1 MTSLRPRRLAAAAA
15 TATLL
20 VLPLGACGALSDDES
35 DSGSDS
41 SSESSETSDGADGA
55 DGATDA
61 AGTEEAAFEPVT
73 IEHAFGS
80 TEIDERPERVVA
92 LGWGSADAAIAMDV
106 IPVALDEQSYGAT
119 ENGLMPWVESAIEDA
134 GGELPETLKTGESP
148 DFQAIDAADPDII
161 LATYSGITEA
171 DYQKLSQIADTVAYP
186 DQPWSTPWREVI
198 TTTGT
203 ALGESEKAD
212 QVLADIDAEVAAA
225 ADAHPEFQGVSVA
238 AVAIDP
244 SAFYVYTEAD
254 PRVQFLSDLGFE
266 VAPSVGELDSGEG
279 GFYYT
284 LSTENV
290 DQLTSDVLLSYS
302 NDEAA
307 AEAVA
312 SDPTYQKMQQ
322 FQDGTVASVVG
333 EANVSS
339 VSPPTALS
347 LGYSLDTFVEALAG
361 AVPAS

>member
-1 MTSLRPRRLAAAAA
+1 VTSLRPRRLAAAAA
-15 TATLL
+15 ATLFL
-20 VLPLGACGALSDDES
+20 LPLGACGALSDDDES
-35 DSGSDS
+35 DGGSDT
-41 SSESSETSDGADGA
+41 SSESSETSETA
-55 DGATDA
+55 DGATDGTTEA
-61 AGTEEAAFEPVT
+61 AGGEEAFEPVT

-92 LGWGSADAAIAMDV
+92 LGWGSADAAIAMGV
-106 IPVALDEQSYGAT
+106 IPVALDVQSYGAT

-134 GGELPETLKTGESP
+134 GAELPETLKTGESP

-171 DYQKLSQIADTVAYP
+171 DYDKLSQIADTVAYP

-203 ALGESEKAD
+203 ALGESEAAD
-212 QVLADIDAEVAAA
+212 QVLADIDAVVAAA
-225 ADAHPEFQGVSVA
+225 AEAHPEFEGVSIA

-312 SDPTYQKMQQ
+312 GDPTYQKMQQ